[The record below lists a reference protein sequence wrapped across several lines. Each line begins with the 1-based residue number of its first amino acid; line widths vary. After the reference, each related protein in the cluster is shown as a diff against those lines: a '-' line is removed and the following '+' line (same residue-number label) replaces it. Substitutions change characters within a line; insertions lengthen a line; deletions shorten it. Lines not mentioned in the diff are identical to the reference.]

1 MMRMHDIRDDDDGIE
16 RGADPDKSGAVLR
29 SELVRHVL
37 RLPDDTRAKLL
48 AFLHLI
54 EDPRLVAADLRVD
67 PGGKVHMSL
76 FSSQDPHAALRPSR
90 GSGSEPLQ

>member
-1 MMRMHDIRDDDDGIE
+1 MMRMHDIRDDDDCPE
-16 RGADPDKSGAVLR
+16 HGADPDKSGAVLR

-48 AFLHLI
+48 GFLHLI
-54 EDPRLVAADLRVD
+54 EDPRQVAADLRVD
-67 PGGKVHMSL
+67 TGGRIHMSL
-76 FSSQDPHAALRPSR
+76 FSRADPHAAPRPGR

>member
-16 RGADPDKSGAVLR
+16 RGADPDQSGAVLR
-29 SELVRHVL
+29 SELVRHIL

-48 AFLHLI
+48 GFLHLI

-67 PGGKVHMSL
+67 AGGRIHMSL
-76 FSSQDPHAALRPSR
+76 FSRADPHAAPRPAR